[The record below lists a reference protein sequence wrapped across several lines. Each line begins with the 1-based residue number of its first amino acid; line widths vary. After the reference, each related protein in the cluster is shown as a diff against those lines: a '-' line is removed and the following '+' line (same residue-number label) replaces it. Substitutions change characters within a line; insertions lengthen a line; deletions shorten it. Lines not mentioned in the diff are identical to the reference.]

1 MSSETIFLNMRD
13 SYDVGGKVVTLHQIQ
28 KALLDQ
34 QVLNELKKDLKEG
47 RI

>member
-13 SYDVGGKVVTLHQIQ
+13 HYDVGGKVVTLSQIQ
-28 KALLDQ
+28 RALLDQ
-34 QVLNELKKDLKEG
+34 EVLNELKRDLKEG